1 MIVNIA
7 FWIFVLAMDLLVP
20 GVMIGFGKEFQ
31 KNPPTEIN
39 PGYGYRTAMSS
50 KNQDT
55 WEFAHRHSGRI
66 WKICGLI
73 LLPVT
78 VVPMLFVIGGDEGT
92 VGTVGGIVC
101 GVQLAVLIGSI
112 FPTERALRK
121 NFDKE
126 GNRRRD
132 GQG

>member
-31 KNPPTEIN
+31 KNPPAEIN

-55 WEFAHRHSGRI
+55 WDFAQKRMGEVWHKWG
-66 WKICGLI
+66 KA
-73 LLPVT
+73 LL
-78 VVPMLFVIGGDEGT
+78 VPSFVPLLFVLGRD
-92 VGTVGGIVC
+92 VGTVGAVGMVIF
-101 GVQLAVLIGSI
+101 GVQLNVMLSSIGV
-112 FPTERALRK
+112 TEHALKK
-121 NFDKE
+121 NFDKN
-126 GNRRRD
+126 GKRR
-132 GQG
+132 

>member
-7 FWIFVLAMDLLVP
+7 FWVFMLAMDLLIP

-55 WEFAHRHSGRI
+55 WDFAQRYMGKVWYQAGR
-66 WKICGLI
+66 WLLI
-73 LLPVT
+73 PSALPL
-78 VVPMLFVIGGDEGT
+78 LFVLGRD
-92 VGTVGGIVC
+92 VGTIGKVGMIAC
-101 GVQLAVLIGSI
+101 GVQLVVMLGSI
-112 FPTERALRK
+112 GVTEHALKK
-121 NFDKE
+121 NFDKN
-126 GNRRRD
+126 GKRR
-132 GQG
+132 

>member
-55 WEFAHRHSGRI
+55 WDFAQRYMGKVWYQVGR
-66 WKICGLI
+66 WLLI
-73 LLPVT
+73 PSILPLLIVLGQD
-78 VVPMLFVIGGDEGT
+78 VGA
-92 VGTVGGIVC
+92 VGTVGLAVS
-101 GVQLAVLIGSI
+101 GVQLVVMLGSI
-112 FPTERALRK
+112 LVVERTLRRT
-121 NFDKE
+121 FDKNGKRKIE
-126 GNRRRD
+126 TD
-132 GQG
+132 

>member
-55 WEFAHRHSGRI
+55 WDFAQKRMGEVWHKWG
-66 WKICGLI
+66 KA
-73 LLPVT
+73 LL
-78 VVPMLFVIGGDEGT
+78 VPSFVPLLFVLGRD
-92 VGTVGGIVC
+92 VGTVGAVGMVIC
-101 GVQLAVLIGSI
+101 GVQLIVMLSSIGV
-112 FPTERALRK
+112 TEHALRK
-121 NFDKE
+121 NFDKDVK
-126 GNRRRD
+126 R
-132 GQG
+132 Q

>member
-55 WEFAHRHSGRI
+55 WDFAQKRMGEVWHKWG
-66 WKICGLI
+66 KA
-73 LLPVT
+73 LL
-78 VVPMLFVIGGDEGT
+78 VPSFVPLLFVLGRD
-92 VGTVGGIVC
+92 VGTVGAVGMVIC
-101 GVQLAVLIGSI
+101 GVQLIVMLSSIGV
-112 FPTERALRK
+112 TEHALKK
-121 NFDKE
+121 NFDKN
-126 GNRRRD
+126 GKRR
-132 GQG
+132 

>member
-39 PGYGYRTAMSS
+39 PGYGYQTAMSS

-55 WEFAHRHSGRI
+55 WDFAQKRMGKVWHKWG
-66 WKICGLI
+66 KA
-73 LLPVT
+73 LL
-78 VVPMLFVIGGDEGT
+78 VPSFVPLLFVLGRD
-92 VGTVGGIVC
+92 VGTVGAVGMVIC
-101 GVQLAVLIGSI
+101 GVQLIVMLSSIGV
-112 FPTERALRK
+112 TEHALKK
-121 NFDKE
+121 NFDKN
-126 GNRRRD
+126 GKRR
-132 GQG
+132 